1 MARGDTSR
9 VWDYY
14 TRDRST
20 PQRDLYWGG
29 QSDLTASMAW
39 EEDGETTIFFRKKL
53 VVCNFSTCNKFIMR
67 LRTTKTTVSIKFV
80 VFASHFLSVILRS
93 VG

>member
-53 VVCNFSTCNKFIMR
+53 VVTIFIILYRVVKKICLLILNFSYISFRKANI
-67 LRTTKTTVSIKFV
+67 
-80 VFASHFLSVILRS
+80 
-93 VG
+93 